1 MKIIIIL
8 LAGYALLCWVSDR
21 VIKQRTLS
29 SPADEDED
37 NEILIDYDFYQ
48 IQQQLI
54 QIQKTVERVKSIE
67 DLITAMEITS
77 PDKRA
82 FPVTMEWA
90 DHATGQQHTFQ
101 FWADGTTSTQL
112 MLETA
117 YQERVQLRTSLSE
130 QISALHD
137 TVVTESVTETAVN
150 EQERGVDAA

>member
-1 MKIIIIL
+1 MKIIMIL
-8 LAGYALLCWVSDR
+8 LIGYALLCCASAWVTR
-21 VIKQRTLS
+21 QRAVH

-37 NEILIDYDFYQ
+37 DEILIDYDFYQ

-67 DLITAMEITS
+67 ELITDMEIAS

-82 FPVTMEWA
+82 FPVKMEWA

-117 YQERVQLRTSLSE
+117 YQERIQLRTSLSK
-130 QISALHD
+130 QIADLYS
-137 TVVTESVTETAVN
+137 TVVTETVTESVAD
-150 EQERGVDAA
+150 EQERGVAVI

>member
-8 LAGYALLCWVSDR
+8 LVGYALLCWVSDR
-21 VIKQRTLS
+21 IVRQRTLS

-37 NEILIDYDFYQ
+37 DEILIDYDFYQ

-67 DLITAMEITS
+67 DLITDMEITS
-77 PDKRA
+77 PDKRV
-82 FPVTMEWA
+82 FPVTMEWT

-130 QISALHD
+130 QIADLYS
-137 TVVTESVTETAVN
+137 TVVTETVTESVTD
-150 EQERGVDAA
+150 EQERGVAAV